1 MPGRLFDSCLFIFLR
16 EVLMNV
22 RLLSKPIF
30 SVASM
35 LLVVALT
42 LGMSR
47 YSQAAVATYTINGGT
62 STLTGQ
68 FFDGIDLIPFTNATF
83 KFYGTAD
90 TSSIVFLPGP
100 SVYTTTLNLT
110 FEINEGGSITVGT
123 FTQPW
128 SVYSQQLSG
137 GDAVMGFTNFSAGL
151 QIESGS
157 LPSSPG
163 IFNNLASNGKW
174 FGDFAL
180 PNLLNDPF
188 QTDFGGVVFIG
199 SSINSQGAFFEISGA
214 GGGAGGEVP
223 EPTSMAIF
231 GLGALGMAYRARR
244 KSKA

>member
-1 MPGRLFDSCLFIFLR
+1 
-16 EVLMNV
+16 MNV

-47 YSQAAVATYTINGGT
+47 NSQAAVATYTIDGGT
-62 STLTGQ
+62 STLSG
-68 FFDGIDLIPFTNATF
+68 FFFNGTDEIAFNNATF

-90 TSSIVFLPGP
+90 TSTVGFDSSASAYF
-100 SVYTTTLNLT
+100 TNLNLT
-110 FEINEGGSITVGT
+110 FEINDGGNKTVAT
-123 FTQPW
+123 FAQPW
-128 SVYSQQLSG
+128 FVYSQQLSG

-151 QIESGS
+151 QIGSGS

-174 FGDFAL
+174 FGNFAL
-180 PNLLNDPF
+180 PNLVSNDPY
-188 QTDFGGVVFIG
+188 QIDLGYVFFLY

>member
-1 MPGRLFDSCLFIFLR
+1 MS
-16 EVLMNV
+16 V
-22 RLLSKPIF
+22 RLLSKPFF

-47 YSQAAVATYTINGGT
+47 NSQAAVATYTIDGGA
-62 STLTGQ
+62 STLSGQ
-68 FFDGIDLIPFTNATF
+68 FFNGVNNVSFNNATF

-90 TSSIVFLPGP
+90 TSNITFDGSTFR
-100 SVYTTTLNLT
+100 TLLNMT
-110 FEINEGGSITVGT
+110 FEINDGGNKTIATLAD
-123 FTQPW
+123 PW
-128 SVYSQQLSG
+128 LVYSTQSDG
-137 GDAVMGFTNFSAGL
+137 TDGAIGFTDTNFDSYSE
-151 QIESGS
+151 ISSGS
-157 LPSSPG
+157 PASSPG

-174 FGDFAL
+174 FGNF
-180 PNLLNDPF
+180 LNSGFNTQFPTTGGGQFTFDAG
-188 QTDFGGVVFIG
+188 TD
-199 SSINSQGAFFEISGA
+199 NSQGAFFEISGV

>member
-1 MPGRLFDSCLFIFLR
+1 MS
-16 EVLMNV
+16 V

-47 YSQAAVATYTINGGT
+47 YSQAGVVTYTIDGGA
-62 STLTGQ
+62 STLSGM
-68 FFDGIDLIPFTNATF
+68 FFDGTDEIAFNNATF

-90 TSSIVFLPGP
+90 TSSINFDPGE
-100 SVYTTTLNLT
+100 SVYFTTLNLT
-110 FEINEGGSITVGT
+110 FEINDGGNKTVAT
-123 FTQPW
+123 FAQPW
-128 SVYSQQLSG
+128 FLYSQQLSG
-137 GDAVMGFTNFSAGL
+137 GEEGIGFTNFSSGL
-151 QIESGS
+151 QINNGS
-157 LPSSPG
+157 PTSSPG

-174 FGDFAL
+174 FGTFSL
-180 PNLLNDPF
+180 PNFIVDPYQIDTGYVNF
-188 QTDFGGVVFIG
+188 SY
-199 SSINSQGAFFEISGA
+199 SSIDSQGAFFEISGA

>member
-47 YSQAAVATYTINGGT
+47 NSQAAVATYTIDGGT
-62 STLTGQ
+62 STLSGV
-68 FFDGIDLIPFTNATF
+68 FFNGTDEIAFNNATF

-90 TSSIVFLPGP
+90 TSTVGFDSSA
-100 SVYTTTLNLT
+100 SVYFTNLNLT
-110 FEINEGGSITVGT
+110 FEINDGGNKTVAT
-123 FTQPW
+123 FVEPW
-128 SVYSQQLSG
+128 FVYSQQLSG
-137 GDAVMGFTNFSAGL
+137 GDAVMGFTNFTAGL
-151 QIESGS
+151 QIGSGS

-174 FGDFAL
+174 FGNFAL
-180 PNLLNDPF
+180 PNLIGDPF
-188 QTDFGGVVFIG
+188 QTDLGSFIFNG
-199 SSINSQGAFFEISGA
+199 SSINSQGAFFEIS
-214 GGGAGGEVP
+214 GAGGEVP

>member
-1 MPGRLFDSCLFIFLR
+1 MS
-16 EVLMNV
+16 V
-22 RLLSKPIF
+22 RLLSKPFF

-47 YSQAAVATYTINGGT
+47 NSQAAVATYTIDGGT
-62 STLTGQ
+62 STLSGQ
-68 FFDGIDLIPFTNATF
+68 FFDGLDLIPFTNATF

-90 TSSIVFLPGP
+90 TSNILFSQGESAYF
-100 SVYTTTLNLT
+100 TFLNLT
-110 FEINEGGSITVGT
+110 FEINDGGKITVGP

-137 GDAVMGFTNFSAGL
+137 GDAVIGFTNFSAGL

>member
-1 MPGRLFDSCLFIFLR
+1 MS
-16 EVLMNV
+16 V

-47 YSQAAVATYTINGGT
+47 YSQAAVATYTIDGGA
-62 STLTGQ
+62 STLSGF
-68 FFDGIDLIPFTNATF
+68 FFDGTDEIAFNNATF

-110 FEINEGGSITVGT
+110 FEINEGGNITVGT

-137 GDAVMGFTNFSAGL
+137 GDAVMGFTNFAAGL
-151 QIESGS
+151 QIGSGS

-174 FGDFAL
+174 FGNFAL
-180 PNLLNDPF
+180 PNLLGDPF
-188 QTDFGGVVFIG
+188 QIDTGYVNF
-199 SSINSQGAFFEISGA
+199 SYSIIDAQGAFFEISGA

-231 GLGALGMAYRARR
+231 GLGALGLAYRTRR
-244 KSKA
+244 RS

>member
-1 MPGRLFDSCLFIFLR
+1 MS
-16 EVLMNV
+16 V

-47 YSQAAVATYTINGGT
+47 NSQAAVATYTIDGGA
-62 STLTGQ
+62 STLSGE
-68 FFDGIDLIPFTNATF
+68 FFDGQDLIPFTNATF

-90 TSSIVFLPGP
+90 TSNILFSQGESAYLTPI
-100 SVYTTTLNLT
+100 LNLT
-110 FEINEGGSITVGT
+110 FEINDGGNKIVATLAE
-123 FTQPW
+123 PW
-128 SVYSQQLSG
+128 VVYSQQFSG
-137 GDAVMGFTNFSAGL
+137 GGAVIGFSNFSSGL
-151 QIESGS
+151 QINNGS
-157 LPSSPG
+157 PTSTPG

-174 FGDFAL
+174 SGNFAL
-180 PNLLNDPF
+180 PNLIGDPF
-188 QTDFGGVVFIG
+188 QIDLGYVIFNG
-199 SSINSQGAFFEISGA
+199 SSIDSQGAFFEIS
-214 GGGAGGEVP
+214 GAGGEVP